1 MKEAPKKDK
10 SFNLV
15 VKVITAEKNKVQA
28 QSCVDYTGDG
38 EHSGMAIMEFGLPS
52 GFSLDR
58 DDIEKV
64 RFIMDQVYDYLSS
77 WPVLGMLVTQWL
89 VSPTTLFCNVFLQ
102 LLSGN
107 SSIKRIETPGRKS
120 IFYFDKVSPVL
131 IPFHELDLFSL
142 CSETD
147 LQISKSDPLC
157 VNITSLRT
165 HAVGKSQPIPVVVY
179 DYYKPGMCEEIQ
191 FISH

>member
-1 MKEAPKKDK
+1 MYIARTVDSANGLTINLSFHQIGVTYNVKEPPKKDK

-64 RFIMDQVYDYLSS
+64 R
-77 WPVLGMLVTQWL
+77 
-89 VSPTTLFCNVFLQ
+89 
-102 LLSGN
+102 
-107 SSIKRIETPGRKS
+107 
-120 IFYFDKVSPVL
+120 
-131 IPFHELDLFSL
+131 
-142 CSETD
+142 
-147 LQISKSDPLC
+147 
-157 VNITSLRT
+157 
-165 HAVGKSQPIPVVVY
+165 
-179 DYYKPGMCEEIQ
+179 
-191 FISH
+191 